1 MRKTLLIRYGG
12 KGNRMSGREEDKR
25 DSGVEFVLFYL
36 VECVN
41 DSDIVKAPKPTL
53 GLAAKYIYNN
63 WLKEEKPKFSDSI
76 LNVTSLV
83 SECLLDCGQ
92 KKTFKVIV

>member
-1 MRKTLLIRYGG
+1 
-12 KGNRMSGREEDKR
+12 MSGREEDKR

-63 WLKEEKPKFSDSI
+63 
-76 LNVTSLV
+76 
-83 SECLLDCGQ
+83 
-92 KKTFKVIV
+92 